1 MKARCKN
8 CFVTLR
14 GREISISNELNLRYE
29 FCSDCLDKESQ

>member
-14 GREISISNELNLRYE
+14 SKEITVSNDLNLAYE
-29 FCSDCLDKESQ
+29 FCSDCVEAQL